1 MRQLSAPQFLR
12 NIPMQRF
19 NVVLFVFSC
28 LMQLLG
34 SVRRVAL
41 YSLFILSLG
50 VPAMA
55 GQGKLALVVG
65 NQAYQNVPR
74 LANPGNDARGVADAL
89 RRLGFEVTLLTDV
102 NTEVFN
108 VVVKAFAVQAKS
120 ADAVVFYYS
129 GHAFQMDGQNHLLP
143 VSAKPDASG
152 SVDGQTWKL
161 DDIVS
166 ELQAPEAQTLIFLD
180 ACRNSP
186 IEGRAGVHDGLA
198 QMQTRA
204 GTFISFAT
212 RPGAVSFDRDGDR
225 GNSPYTAA
233 LLNHMEKSG
242 LSISDLM
249 IKVRNDVETATN
261 GQQTPWDQSSLR
273 AQFFFNPEKASP
285 NLPVFEIVQSDTIIS
300 PPPGSEVPE
309 QVAVL
314 EPPKPGPVIQ
324 RIEAQDQTAVGSG
337 ADTRSAPPANTLPP
351 TPVAEQ
357 QPVPVAPVA
366 VAPASPSPEPQAA
379 SQPTV
384 APSAPQTDIPE
395 DLAGAIQTELKR
407 VGCYNMRV
415 DGDWGNGSRR
425 ALSAY
430 LEKTDGETEGD
441 LEPTADLYLTL
452 LKEPENICPP
462 VVVRTAPKTV
472 QKKVVKRTTAAQPKP
487 STAAEPKRTTT
498 STYKAPAAAAPTE
511 KKTKCTFMIVAIVCK

>member
-1 MRQLSAPQFLR
+1 MQRFTPMLFASHILWRLSGGLR
-12 NIPMQRF
+12 NI
-19 NVVLFVFSC
+19 
-28 LMQLLG
+28 
-34 SVRRVAL
+34 AL
-41 YSLFILSLG
+41 YFLVFIGLCL
-50 VPAMA
+50 PAMA

-108 VVVKAFAVQAKS
+108 VVVKAFAVQAKT

-152 SVDGQTWKL
+152 SVDGQTWNL
-161 DDIVS
+161 DEIVS
-166 ELQAPEAQTLIFLD
+166 ELQAPESQTLIFLD

-198 QMQTRA
+198 QIQTRA

-249 IKVRNDVETATN
+249 IKVRNDVEAATN

-273 AQFFFNPEKASP
+273 AQFYFNPEKASP
-285 NLPVFEIVQSDTIIS
+285 ALPVFEIVQSDTIIS
-300 PPPGSEVPE
+300 PPPGSAVPE
-309 QVAVL
+309 QVAAL

-324 RIEAQDQTAVGSG
+324 RIEAQDQTAVGIG
-337 ADTRSAPPANTLPP
+337 ADTRAAPPATLPAA
-351 TPVAEQ
+351 VAA
-357 QPVPVAPVA
+357 VAPVA
-366 VAPASPSPEPQAA
+366 IAPAVQPDVAPVPVEPVAVTPVVAAPASLPPVPQAA
-379 SQPTV
+379 IQPVV
-384 APSAPQTDIPE
+384 APPAPQIEIPE
-395 DLAGAIQTELKR
+395 DLPSAVQAELKR

-430 LEKTDGETEGD
+430 LEKTDSETDGG
-441 LEPTADLYLTL
+441 LEPTADLYLAL
-452 LKEPENICPP
+452 LKQPENICPP
-462 VVVRTAPKTV
+462 VVVRSTPKTV
-472 QKKVVKRTTAAQPKP
+472 QKKVVKRSTTTQTKRTAAP
-487 STAAEPKRTTT
+487 A
-498 STYKAPAAAAPTE
+498 YKAPAAAAPAQ
-511 KKTKCTFMIVAIVCK
+511 KKTKCTFLVVAIVCK